1 MSQVSK
7 TCAGMHAQA
16 RAMTDSQQPIDPNV
30 LPRAEVAPELDF
42 AGWVGQL
49 VNAHRSTLVR
59 VAMSEGLL
67 ADEALDAVQDA
78 FATFVQKREWRTLP
92 RDTLDAPKL
101 LATLVR
107 NQARNARRRHSRK
120 DEGMDSISGNAEVDT
135 AWKQVDDLMIEAQ
148 EHVLLTGCINTLKE
162 VQRTV
167 VTERL
172 FEGTSG
178 LQVADELGL
187 TPGNVAVILH
197 RASERLRSCLAKSRE
212 HFGISRPS

>member
-1 MSQVSK
+1 MN
-7 TCAGMHAQA
+7 AEAL
-16 RAMTDSQQPIDPNV
+16 AMTDSRQPPTADPLV
-30 LPRAEVAPELDF
+30 LRRDDVAPELDF
-42 AGWVGQL
+42 AGWVGRL
-49 VNAHRSTLVR
+49 VKAHRSALVR

-92 RDTLDAPKL
+92 RDTLDAPRL
-101 LATLVR
+101 LTTLVR

-120 DEGMDSISGNAEVDT
+120 DEGMDSLSGNAEVDT

-148 EHVLLTGCINTLKE
+148 EHVLLTGCMATLKE

-197 RASERLRSCLAKSRE
+197 RASERLRSCLAKSRA
-212 HFGISRPS
+212 HFGVAAPGA